1 MTAADKIA
9 LFGAG
14 IDGRRALDYFGSE
27 RVLFFIDNSSSKTG
41 KKISGKDIISFD
53 DFVQRGC
60 DCQVVITVDIR
71 FIHVVAR
78 QLEDHGFD
86 DYISFYEIRN
96 GLRKS
101 DLLYLMY
108 MENDLD
114 SRFSWLLGRC
124 CITDLKPAG
133 GYLRKKQLNILD
145 FCKKFFADFAALDI
159 HPFING
165 GTLIGAL
172 RHGGFVP
179 WDDDMDFGI
188 MRDEF
193 NKLLE
198 FAKKNCIVKTKTGK
212 QSEYDNDAH
221 MSWMDKLLREYPKQ
235 YVFVIETELL
245 QVNFGTSCI
254 DRVSFDFFPFD
265 YYDDDYKPEDH
276 KEYIKEILEKI
287 HEIDY
292 VDKTVEFL
300 RNERVNNPYICD
312 HPTDSVF
319 FGLDYPIEHN
329 GRAGRISYFLKRGDI
344 FPLRKMRFED
354 TSLYAP
360 NNPESLSELEYPRFM
375 SYPSDVGRTSHLM
388 FKEKYMSYYMPSA
401 DFYINSPEDITSF
414 EPLYEFFEH
423 NGVYSRFLVR
433 KNGYNESSVN
443 SVLIEALE
451 NKGVRYYT
459 SMYSDSD
466 CVLFLYSK
474 DDSFEC
480 KYKIK
485 LNEEVRERSG
495 MEEIRK
501 TILEQWEFKRN
512 ILKLDD

>member
-1 MTAADKIA
+1 MIAADKIA

-27 RVLFFIDNSSSKTG
+27 RVLFFIDNSSSKIG

-60 DCQVVITVDIR
+60 DCKVVITVDIR
-71 FIHVVAR
+71 FIHAVAR

-108 MENDLD
+108 KENDLD
-114 SRFSWLLGRC
+114 ARFSWLLGRC
-124 CITDLKPAG
+124 DITDLKPVS
-133 GYLRKKQLNILD
+133 GYLRKKQLDILD
-145 FCKKFFADFAALDI
+145 FCKRFFEDFAELNI

-193 NKLLE
+193 DKLIE
-198 FAKKNCIVKTKTGK
+198 FAKKNCIVKIKAGK

-221 MSWMDKLLREYPKQ
+221 MSWMDKLLREYPEQ

-265 YYDDDYKPEDH
+265 YYNDDYKPEEH
-276 KEYIKEILEKI
+276 KEYIKRVLAKI

-292 VDKTVEFL
+292 VDKTVDYLKE
-300 RNERVNNPYICD
+300 ERMNNPNISD
-312 HPTDSVF
+312 HPTDKIY
-319 FGLDYPIEHN
+319 FGLDYPIEHA
-329 GRAGRISYFLKRGDI
+329 GRAERISYFLKREDV
-344 FPLRKMRFED
+344 FPLRKIRFED
-354 TSLYAP
+354 TSFYAP
-360 NNPESLSELEYPRFM
+360 NNPESLSELEYPGFM
-375 SYPSDVGRTSHLM
+375 SYPGDVGTTSHLM
-388 FKEKYMSYYMPSA
+388 FKEKYMSFYMPSA
-401 DFYINSPEDITSF
+401 DFYINSPEDIASF
-414 EPLYEFFEH
+414 KPLYDFFEH
-423 NGVYSRFLVR
+423 NGVYSRFLVI
-433 KNGYNESSVN
+433 KKGYTGKDDN
-443 SVLIEALE
+443 SVLVDTLE
-451 NKGVRYYT
+451 NRKVRYYT

-466 CVLFLYSK
+466 CVLFLYSE
-474 DDSFEC
+474 DDSFDC
-480 KYKIK
+480 KYRIK

-501 TILEQWEFKRN
+501 KVVERWKMKHN
-512 ILKLDD
+512 ILVFDD